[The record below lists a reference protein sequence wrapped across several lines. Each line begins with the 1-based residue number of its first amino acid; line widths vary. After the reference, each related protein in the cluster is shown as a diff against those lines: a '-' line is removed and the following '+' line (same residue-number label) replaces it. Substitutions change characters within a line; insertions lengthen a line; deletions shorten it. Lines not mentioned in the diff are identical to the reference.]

1 MKKGRQCMLMHE
13 SCVVE
18 CVLVCMVRFWCKITA
33 CMCLNHVSKY
43 VKGFV

>member
-18 CVLVCMVRFWCKITA
+18 CVLVCMVWLGAKL
-33 CMCLNHVSKY
+33 MHVC
-43 VKGFV
+43 V